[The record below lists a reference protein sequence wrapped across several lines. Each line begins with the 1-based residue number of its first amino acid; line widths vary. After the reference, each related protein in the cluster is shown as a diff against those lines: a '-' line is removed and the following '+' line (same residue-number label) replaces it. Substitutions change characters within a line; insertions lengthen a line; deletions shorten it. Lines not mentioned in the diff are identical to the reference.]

1 VTGGLYVSYI
11 VLPVTAESPVS
22 WEPRRYAA
30 PLLRIGEGVD
40 ALRFELPRDPA
51 ARIVFARR
59 LIDVLVEA
67 AVDAGE
73 GKRGA
78 MPT

>member
-1 VTGGLYVSYI
+1 MTGGLYVSYI
-11 VLPVTAESPVS
+11 VLPVSAESAVV

-59 LIDVLVEA
+59 VIEVLAAV

-73 GKRGA
+73 GRGA
-78 MPT
+78 IPT

>member
-1 VTGGLYVSYI
+1 MTGGLYVSYI
-11 VLPVTAESPVS
+11 VLPVTADSPVV
-22 WEPRRYAA
+22 WEPRRFAA

-40 ALRFELPRDPA
+40 ALRFELPHDPA
-51 ARIVFARR
+51 ERIVFARR
-59 LIDVLVEA
+59 LIEVLAEA

-73 GKRGA
+73 GRGA

>member
-1 VTGGLYVSYI
+1 MTAGLYVSYI
-11 VLPVTAESPVS
+11 VLPVTAESAVV

-59 LIDVLVEA
+59 LIEVLAEA

-73 GKRGA
+73 GRRA

>member
-11 VLPVTAESPVS
+11 VLPVTAESPVV

-40 ALRFELPRDPA
+40 ALRFELPRDRA

-59 LIDVLVEA
+59 LIEVLAEA
-67 AVDAGE
+67 AMDASG
-73 GKRGA
+73 GRGA